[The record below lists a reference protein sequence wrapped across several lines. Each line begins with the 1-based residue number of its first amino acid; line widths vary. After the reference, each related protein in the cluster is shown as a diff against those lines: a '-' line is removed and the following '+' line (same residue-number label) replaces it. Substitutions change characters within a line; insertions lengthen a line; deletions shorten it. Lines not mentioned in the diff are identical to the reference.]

1 MLPQRWGKRLKL
13 QESTQRIWCRCG
25 FLALALLPSLVLL
38 VGWGWSRTPWTR
50 HWERQAVQSYLS
62 GRLGV
67 TSRISHLQALSPF
80 RRRLTG
86 LDIHHPETGE
96 VMARI
101 DEAEILRRSSGWEVL
116 IARMQVHSPSALQ
129 LADRLHECVLRQ
141 PDLIQPPLAI
151 SIRQLEFAE
160 EEGTADSYRVV
171 MEYRGDEQCS
181 RGLLTLQPTKLPVSA
196 RSRVEVER
204 WHQLEEPLTRIVLQT
219 GDEALPAEL
228 VATFCPWSRHLG
240 DQVKYQGNLEW
251 LCNGPAWSLVLQ
263 GRLKDVAWEP
273 VTARLAH
280 RLVGHG
286 ELQLDEARILNGQ
299 LLQAVGSVSSAAGKI
314 SRDWLR
320 QAHERLGLGIDP
332 EIIRSAASMVSFEKI
347 GFGFHISG
355 EGVAV
360 HGQIPA
366 HQANYLPSLMADGGE
381 GLVYPTN
388 PPQWIPLDRI
398 QAWLISHPE
407 STAGDHAVRTAAHRS
422 LNGAGWSAPVAR
434 WLSAVLPTPAS
445 APSPDL
451 AGQSIQR

>member
-1 MLPQRWGKRLKL
+1 
-13 QESTQRIWCRCG
+13 
-25 FLALALLPSLVLL
+25 
-38 VGWGWSRTPWTR
+38 
-50 HWERQAVQSYLS
+50 
-62 GRLGV
+62 
-67 TSRISHLQALSPF
+67 
-80 RRRLTG
+80 
-86 LDIHHPETGE
+86 
-96 VMARI
+96 
-101 DEAEILRRSSGWEVL
+101 
-116 IARMQVHSPSALQ
+116 
-129 LADRLHECVLRQ
+129 
-141 PDLIQPPLAI
+141 
-151 SIRQLEFAE
+151 
-160 EEGTADSYRVV
+160 
-171 MEYRGDEQCS
+171 
-181 RGLLTLQPTKLPVSA
+181 
-196 RSRVEVER
+196 
-204 WHQLEEPLTRIVLQT
+204 
-219 GDEALPAEL
+219 
-228 VATFCPWSRHLG
+228 WSRHLG

-273 VTARLAH
+273 VTASLAH

-299 LLQAVGSVSSAAGKI
+299 LVQAVGSVSSAAGKI

-398 QAWLISHPE
+398 QGWLISHPE
-407 STAGDHAVRTAAHRS
+407 STAGDHAGRTAAHRS